1 MNRKKKDNGIKRKKI
16 GRARGLFLYPM
27 VLTSCKVTFHFVLV
41 IFNHKL
47 IKSSPSLTTF

>member
-16 GRARGLFLYPM
+16 GRARGLFLPM
-27 VLTSCKVTFHFVLV
+27 VLTSCKVTFHFVLI

-47 IKSSPSLTTF
+47 IKPSPSLTTF